1 MENNQNPHI
10 FKNNYK
16 AQAYILSSAID
27 MPIINRLSKVK
38 RLTDNLIIE
47 KGKTVLVDGERYR
60 IIRFLDLQTDLG
72 IECRSITNKK
82 IVKEIV
88 CIDCIPETIEI

>member
-16 AQAYILSSAID
+16 AQAYILSSPID
-27 MPIINRLSKVK
+27 VPMIHRLFKVK

-47 KGKTVLVDGERYR
+47 KGKTVLIDDKRFR
-60 IIRFLDLQTDLG
+60 IIRFLDFGDDLG
-72 IECRSITNKK
+72 IECRSVNDRNLI
-82 IVKEIV
+82 KEIV